1 MNKRSYRRIPIKQIQ
16 LETITS
22 AIPVGR
28 LVFAIDVAKVD
39 MVAAFATVRGEP
51 VRFVGWKNP
60 TDNGQLLSMLAAL
73 LAQGYRVEAVM
84 ESSGT
89 YGDVLR
95 HQLYELGVP
104 VFRVSGKRTHD
115 AREVYDGVPSLH
127 DAKCAAI
134 LAKLHVDGISAPW
147 PAANS
152 EKRELRAAVD
162 LMDLYQERY
171 LQLVHRLESWLARHW
186 PELPEIL
193 ELTSATL
200 LALLGRLGGP
210 REVTAAPEKARRL
223 MRGMSHGLM
232 DPDKI
237 DRTIQS
243 ASRTAGVALL
253 DREREALMAIAQEAQ
268 RSLRAF
274 TTAKTS
280 LEKLSLQTYAQHMAP
295 AVGKTTAAVIAT
307 FVGDPA
313 RFPSA
318 AAYVKAFGL
327 NLKEKSSGKFQGH
340 LKLTKRGPGRA
351 RQYLWLAV
359 CRWVRHDRAA
369 RAWFERKVARDAGKK
384 AKALVALMRK
394 LARALFHIGRGDP
407 YDATKLFDL
416 PRLGLQA

>member
-1 MNKRSYRRIPIKQIQ
+1 
-16 LETITS
+16 LE
-22 AIPVGR
+22 
-28 LVFAIDVAKVD
+28 
-39 MVAAFATVRGEP
+39 EP
-51 VRFVGWKNP
+51 QDGGK
-60 TDNGQLLSMLAAL
+60 LLAL
-73 LAQGYRVEAVM
+73 LTALKAQGYVLEAVM

-95 HQLYELGVP
+95 YQLAELGIQ

-134 LAKLHVDGISAPW
+134 LAKLHVDGVSAPW
-147 PAANS
+147 PLAS
-152 EKRELRAAVD
+152 EDKRTLRAAVD
-162 LMDLYQERY
+162 LMDLHQERY

-200 LALLGRLGGP
+200 LALLGRIGGP
-210 REVTAAPEKARRL
+210 KQVAAAPDKARRL

-232 DPDKI
+232 DASKI
-237 DRTIQS
+237 DRAIHS
-243 ASRTAGVALL
+243 ASCTVGVALL
-253 DREREALMAIAQEAQ
+253 DGECETLMAIANEAQ

-274 TTAKTS
+274 TAAKTA
-280 LEKLSLQTYAQHMAP
+280 LEKLSIQTYAERMAP
-295 AVGKTTAAVIAT
+295 TVGKTTAAVMAT
-307 FVGDPA
+307 FVGDPTL
-313 RFPSA
+313 FSSA
-318 AAYVKAFGL
+318 AAYVKACGL

-359 CRWVRHDRAA
+359 CRWVRKDPIA

-394 LARALFHIGRGDP
+394 LAGALFHIGRGDP
-407 YDATKLFDL
+407 YDATKLFNVT
-416 PRLGLQA
+416 RLGQQT